1 MSAYLSLFLSGFLS
15 ATLLPGSSEALLAYL
30 ASQGSNPVALL
41 VAATLGNTLG
51 ALVNYLLGRF
61 CLAFRDRRWF
71 PLSAAALARGEAW
84 FTRYGVWSLLLSW
97 LPLVGDPLTFVAG
110 ILKTRL
116 AVFLILVAL
125 GKALR
130 YLAVLLGT
138 LALSG

>member
-1 MSAYLSLFLSGFLS
+1 M
-15 ATLLPGSSEALLAYL
+15 
-30 ASQGSNPVALL
+30 
-41 VAATLGNTLG
+41 
-51 ALVNYLLGRF
+51 
-61 CLAFRDRRWF
+61 
-71 PLSAAALARGEAW
+71 
-84 FTRYGVWSLLLSW
+84 WSLLLSW

>member
-1 MSAYLSLFLSGFLS
+1 MSAYFGLFVSGFLS
-15 ATLLPGSSEALLAYL
+15 ATLLPGSSEALIAYL
-30 ASQGSNPVALL
+30 ASQGSDPLALL

-61 CLAFRDRRWF
+61 CLAFRHRRWF
-71 PLSAAALARGEAW
+71 PISTAALARGEAW
-84 FTRYGVWSLLLSW
+84 FARYGVWSLLLSW

-116 AVFLILVAL
+116 PLFLVLVAL
-125 GKALR
+125 GKAGR
-130 YLAVLLGT
+130 YLAVVLGT

>member
-15 ATLLPGSSEALLAYL
+15 ATLLPGSSEALLAYH
-30 ASQGSNPVALL
+30 ATQGADPVALL

-51 ALVNYLLGRF
+51 AVVNYVPGRF
-61 CLAFRDRRWF
+61 CLAFRGRRWF
-71 PLSAAALARGEAW
+71 PISEAALKRGEAW
-84 FTRYGVWSLLLSW
+84 FTRYGIWSLLLSW

-116 AVFLILVAL
+116 AVFLVLVAL